1 MIVDTSVLVAILL
14 NEPDA
19 PVFARMPDAVE
30 APRISAAG
38 YVELCIFIDGRR
50 DPALSSRVDE
60 LVAASGLLIEPVTAE
75 QARIAREA
83 YRLFGRGNG
92 HPARLNY
99 GDCFAYALA
108 KALGEPLLFKGEDF
122 IHTDI
127 AAAATLR

>member
-19 PVFARMPDAVE
+19 PAYARMLDAVE
-30 APRISAAG
+30 SPRLSAAG
-38 YVELCIFIDGRR
+38 YVELCIVIDGRR
-50 DPALSSRVDE
+50 DPALSLRVDD
-60 LVAASGLLIEPVTAE
+60 LVAASGLVIEPVTAE

-83 YRLFGRGNG
+83 YRLYGRGNG

-108 KALGEPLLFKGEDF
+108 KALGEPLLFKGDDF
-122 IHTDI
+122 IHTDV
-127 AAAATLR
+127 AVAATRG

>member
-1 MIVDTSVLVAILL
+1 MIVDTSALVAIALD
-14 NEPDA
+14 EPERLHFQEMIVDSTT
-19 PVFARMPDAVE
+19 ARL
-30 APRISAAG
+30 SAANL
-38 YVELCIFIDGRR
+38 VELFIVVDRHTNRSVSDRIDTLLG
-50 DPALSSRVDE
+50 ALG
-60 LVAASGLLIEPVTAE
+60 LVIESVTAD

-108 KALGEPLLFKGEDF
+108 KALGEPLLFKGADF

>member
-19 PVFARMPDAVE
+19 PVFARILDTVE
-30 APRISAAG
+30 VPRLSAAG
-38 YVELCIFIDGRR
+38 YVELCIVIDARR
-50 DPALSSRVDE
+50 DPALSLRVDE
-60 LVAASGLLIEPVTAE
+60 LIGASGLVIEPVTAD

-108 KALGEPLLFKGEDF
+108 KSLGEPLLFKGDDF
-122 IHTDI
+122 IHTDV
-127 AAAATLR
+127 AAAAKQG